1 MTYLNIK
8 INIKTTLI
16 FFVVFFAFSEIIFT
30 SGLIQKVFIYF
41 FAFTQIVVSGVISKR
56 ALSIMTLFFIYSFY
70 ALISAFFYFGNLID
84 VVFIF
89 QSLLT
94 CNIIYIAFSG
104 LNFNDKDLDALKK
117 IAYFIICLQI
127 LFSWI
132 KFILVGI
139 DEPFLIGTMSH
150 SAGQLSLLFPAV
162 SIPILFFLMNRDN
175 RIVIFCLIFFLFA
188 FSIIGEKRA
197 AIFILPSLIITSY
210 IFIAPRLSEG
220 LFSINKY
227 SRLFNLI
234 FKNITLLIFVLII
247 SILAIQ
253 YIPSLNKEE
262 ISGGSVSLTFI
273 FDFAISYL
281 TMDYGS
287 SMQGDYSQAL
297 LNNDVQVGRIT
308 LLNSIFEWIK
318 LGDLKTMLFG
328 LGYGSV
334 TPNSWIQGEDIL
346 FLTIGTRGAISGFG
360 LAIIETGIV
369 GSALIS
375 IFLFYIPL
383 KIMFTIKKL
392 YSNQAKR
399 WFRMLILVFLIFIF
413 DFFLYSVSLMRTM
426 PLPLIFI
433 LALSSITIVQRIDTN
448 FKESELI

>member
-1 MTYLNIK
+1 
-8 INIKTTLI
+8 
-16 FFVVFFAFSEIIFT
+16 
-30 SGLIQKVFIYF
+30 
-41 FAFTQIVVSGVISKR
+41 
-56 ALSIMTLFFIYSFY
+56 
-70 ALISAFFYFGNLID
+70 
-84 VVFIF
+84 
-89 QSLLT
+89 
-94 CNIIYIAFSG
+94 
-104 LNFNDKDLDALKK
+104 
-117 IAYFIICLQI
+117 
-127 LFSWI
+127 
-132 KFILVGI
+132 
-139 DEPFLIGTMSH
+139 
-150 SAGQLSLLFPAV
+150 
-162 SIPILFFLMNRDN
+162 
-175 RIVIFCLIFFLFA
+175 
-188 FSIIGEKRA
+188 
-197 AIFILPSLIITSY
+197 
-210 IFIAPRLSEG
+210 
-220 LFSINKY
+220 
-227 SRLFNLI
+227 
-234 FKNITLLIFVLII
+234 
-247 SILAIQ
+247 
-253 YIPSLNKEE
+253 
-262 ISGGSVSLTFI
+262 
-273 FDFAISYL
+273 
-281 TMDYGS
+281 MDYGS